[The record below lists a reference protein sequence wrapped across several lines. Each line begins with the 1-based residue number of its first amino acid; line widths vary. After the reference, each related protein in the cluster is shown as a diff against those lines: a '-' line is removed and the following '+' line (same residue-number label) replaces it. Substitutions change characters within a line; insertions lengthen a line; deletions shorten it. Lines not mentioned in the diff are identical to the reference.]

1 MVAYT
6 KKNTYLF
13 TADSDLLKNSDLNAI
28 FAFVKKKYTLK
39 TAFIKIYWTISAF
52 QVHHKWKPEESA
64 RNISYTIEAVSLLV
78 LLVLLFR
85 LFIKKIVSVPL
96 IYSQKTRP
104 TLFYYFFT
112 LFEAVI
118 LVIPFETVVIE
129 KRIQTTSSFWLLY
142 LHVYVVTYSE
152 CNFCHSSSTLSQQS
166 STSTS
171 MLEDIVNLFI
181 YLFSIKY
188 SFILSFFMFLK

>member
-1 MVAYT
+1 M
-6 KKNTYLF
+6 
-13 TADSDLLKNSDLNAI
+13 
-28 FAFVKKKYTLK
+28 
-39 TAFIKIYWTISAF
+39 
-52 QVHHKWKPEESA
+52 
-64 RNISYTIEAVSLLV
+64 SLLV

-118 LVIPFETVVIE
+118 LVIPLETLVIE

-142 LHVYVVTYSE
+142 LNVYVVTYSE

-166 STSTS
+166 STSNS

-188 SFILSFFMFLK
+188 SLFLFSCFLNNTIILLMLPEIYNGKNNISKLVSQKCYVATTGENINILLGSPLC